1 MTKLALSTR
10 FGFAAIVL
18 AALPSVAG
26 AVRPR
31 VPVPTVPTPHE
42 REAATLRKFD
52 RNHNGVIDP
61 IERRRM
67 WAAQY
72 DSTLDNYDY
81 NGNGR
86 LDVPELAAART
97 ARIEKIIFMLDVN
110 RDGRLSFYEARKHGM
125 DTDLIEKFWLID
137 KNHDRLLSKR
147 EILASPHVQY
157 PVVHTRPFWKYWT
170 SA

>member
-31 VPVPTVPTPHE
+31 VPVPTPVPTPRE

-61 IERRRM
+61 AERRRM
-67 WAAQY
+67 WASHY
-72 DSTLDNYDY
+72 DSALDNYDY

-86 LDVPELAAART
+86 LDAGELAAART
-97 ARIEKIIFMLDVN
+97 ARIEKLILMLDFN
-110 RDGRLSFYEARKHGM
+110 RDGRLSYAETRRHGM
-125 DTDLIEKFWLID
+125 DSNLVEKFWLID
-137 KNHDRLLSKR
+137 RNHDRLLSKR
-147 EILASPHVQY
+147 EILASPYVQ
-157 PVVHTRPFWKYWT
+157 PVVMRPFWKYWMST
-170 SA
+170 

>member
-10 FGFAAIVL
+10 FGLAAVVL

-26 AVRPR
+26 AVRPK
-31 VPVPTVPTPHE
+31 VPVPTPAE
-42 REAATLRKFD
+42 RESATLRKFD

-61 IERRRM
+61 FERRRM
-67 WAAQY
+67 WAVQY
-72 DSTLDNYDY
+72 DSTLENYDY

-86 LDVPELAAART
+86 LETGELAAART
-97 ARIEKIIFMLDVN
+97 ARVEKIILMLDVN
-110 RDGRLSFYEARKHGM
+110 RDGRLSFAEARRHGM
-125 DTDLIEKFWLID
+125 ETPLVEKFWLID
-137 KNHDRLLSKR
+137 RNNDRLLSKH
-147 EILASPHVQY
+147 EILASKYVQY

>member
-1 MTKLALSTR
+1 MTTLALSTR
-10 FGFAAIVL
+10 FGFAAVVL

-26 AVRPR
+26 AIRPK
-31 VPVPTVPTPHE
+31 VPVPTVPTPAE

-61 IERRRM
+61 AERRRM
-67 WAAQY
+67 WASQLE
-72 DSTLDNYDY
+72 STVDNYDY

-86 LDVPELAAART
+86 LETGELAAART
-97 ARIEKIIFMLDVN
+97 DRIEKIILMLDVN
-110 RDGRLSFYEARKHGM
+110 RDGRLSYAEARKHGM
-125 DTDLIEKFWLID
+125 ETDLVEKFYLID
-137 KNHDRLLSKR
+137 MNHDRFLSKR
-147 EILASPHVQY
+147 EIVGSKYVQY